1 MFKYLD
7 KECASVAKIFL
18 MAGGMYWL
26 MFAAG
31 KILNSFVFALFSRL
45 WVVFQGVTGFKD
57 YLQLRGLKSSVINV
71 VSLLV

>member
-1 MFKYLD
+1 
-7 KECASVAKIFL
+7 
-18 MAGGMYWL
+18 